1 MKSLSTKFTACACV
15 PQNRQVSG
23 DVPQRPV
30 DSLVCRASQEP
41 SRQRTGLDLQLLGG
55 VAVFVIAGML
65 PSYARADE
73 AVIEEIVVYGAIA
86 SGEKA
91 ALERQRDSSRI
102 MNVVNAD
109 GIGKLPDRNAA
120 EAVARVPGVSI
131 ERDQGEGRFV
141 AVRGLPSQWNA
152 TTLNG
157 NRLPT
162 AEEETTS
169 RATAFDFFP
178 SELIERIEVSKT
190 QTPDLE
196 GDALGGSVNFVTR
209 TAPEERLFAITSA
222 VNYNQKTEEP
232 GYNTGIIYGDRSEDG
247 RLGFLVNGT
256 AWRRDW
262 ATDNFEPRRGGDGIG
277 VRRLELRDYTGQ
289 RNTYGLNGAVEFA
302 PNEDHQLFARA
313 QWGTLIDDE
322 KHYKHRYRFD
332 RNRIELQNIHNEL
345 ITEFTTFAIGGEHAF
360 GEKQMLNWSLS
371 TAVNEFRYGCI
382 PNCDENAYFVVRFDQ
397 RAVGYT
403 GLENRSGE
411 ANSYNIV
418 DGGTV
423 PASRPDTHLPAGFV
437 MNPATMALANV
448 ELYRVDVEEKDKL
461 VISVDY
467 TIELDDQLSLKLG
480 GKWRDKERTA
490 SFVDEFYVWNTAAGR
505 VPVLSDF
512 NLIDQPGRSG
522 YDIGTRDTYSDD
534 FSQVVDPGDLRAW
547 FNANRNNLVLDPAE
561 SALVSNGGAL
571 GRNFDVEE
579 DQLAAY
585 GMVTWTPSDTFEVV
599 GGMRVVRTDT
609 VVSGQLLEQN
619 ATTRTSALV
628 PVEGGRKYTSLLPQ
642 VQFRWSLR
650 DDLDLRG
657 AITRTFA
664 RPDFGNL
671 NPGGTFAEHDL
682 EFFSGNASLK
692 PTYANGIDLSLEW
705 YPGDIALV
713 SAGVFY
719 KDITDPIFQ
728 SSSVGTFRNITGVRF
743 FRPQNGD
750 DASLWGAEFAFVKQ
764 FDELPGWM
772 QHLGVNANLTL
783 MDSEMT
789 IDGRAGKVAIPRQAD
804 LLYNVTAYYDDG
816 KLALRL
822 ALNHKDEFIEEH
834 GGSAD
839 FDSYYGKYTSLD
851 FSASWF
857 INDRWSV
864 FLELNNLTNEPL
876 KYFLG
881 ESGRPLQVEYYELR
895 GQAGVRFAL

>member
-1 MKSLSTKFTACACV
+1 MA
-15 PQNRQVSG
+15 VS
-23 DVPQRPV
+23 
-30 DSLVCRASQEP
+30 
-41 SRQRTGLDLQLLGG
+41 LLGLMIVPLVKG
-55 VAVFVIAGML
+55 EEVAAEEQG
-65 PSYARADE
+65 
-73 AVIEEIVVYGAIA
+73 IEEIVVYGAII
-86 SGEKA
+86 SGERA

-209 TAPEERLFAITSA
+209 TAPEERLFAISTA
-222 VNYNQKTEEP
+222 ANYNQKTDKA
-232 GYNTGIIYGDRSEDG
+232 GYNTSLVYGDRTGDG
-247 RLGFLVNGT
+247 RFGFLLNGT

-262 ATDNFEPRRGGDGIG
+262 ATDNFEPRRGADGIG
-277 VRRLELRDYTGQ
+277 TRRLELRDYTGQ
-289 RNTYGLNGAVEFA
+289 RNTYGINGALEFV
-302 PNEDHQLFARA
+302 PDEDHRLFARA
-313 QWGTLIDDE
+313 QYGTLIDDE
-322 KHYKHRYRFD
+322 KHYKHLYRFD

-345 ITEFTTFAIGGEHAF
+345 TTEFTTFEIGGEHGF
-360 GEKQMLNWSLS
+360 GESQTLNWSLS
-371 TAVNEFRYGCI
+371 SATNEFYYGCI
-382 PNCDENAYFVVRFDQ
+382 PTCDERAYFVVRFDQ
-397 RAVGYT
+397 RNVAYT
-403 GLENRSGE
+403 GLENRRGE
-411 ANSYNIV
+411 ANSYNVV
-418 DGGTV
+418 DGGRV
-423 PASRPDTHLPAGFV
+423 DPQRPDTHLPAGFV
-437 MNPATMALANV
+437 MNPTVMALTNV
-448 ELYRVDVEEKDKL
+448 ELYKVDVEEKDKL
-461 VISVDY
+461 VLAVDY
-467 TIELDDQLSLKLG
+467 TIDLDERLSV
-480 GKWRDKERTA
+480 KWRDKERTA
-490 SFVDEFYVWNTAAGR
+490 EFADEFYVWNRAAGP
-505 VPVLSDF
+505 VPVLGSF
-512 NLIDQPGRSG
+512 NLINQPGRG
-522 YDIGTRDTYSDD
+522 EFDIGVRNTYSDG
-534 FSQVVDPGDLRAW
+534 FSQVADPGDLRAW
-547 FNANRNNLVLDPAE
+547 FVRNRNNLVLDRVD
-561 SALVSNGGAL
+561 SALISNGGAL
-571 GRNFDVEE
+571 GRNFDVQEE
-579 DQLAAY
+579 QLAGYA
-585 GMVTWTPSDTFEVV
+585 MATWTPADTFELV
-599 GGMRVVRTDT
+599 GGLRVVRTDT
-609 VVSGQLLEQN
+609 TVFGQVLETN
-619 ATTRTSALV
+619 TTTRTSELV
-628 PVEGGRKYTSLLPQ
+628 DVEGGRKYTSLLPQ

-713 SAGVFY
+713 SAGIFY

-728 SSSVGTFRNITGVRF
+728 SSSVGTFRDVSGVRF
-743 FRPQNGD
+743 FRPENGD
-750 DASLWGAEFAFVKQ
+750 DAKLWGAEFAFVKQ
-764 FDELPGWM
+764 FDSLPGWM
-772 QHLGVNANLTL
+772 QYLGINANLTL
-783 MDSEMT
+783 MDSEMK
-789 IDGRAGKVAIPRQAD
+789 ISGRAGDVAIPRQAD

-816 KLALRL
+816 NLALRL

-834 GGSAD
+834 GASSS

-851 FSASWF
+851 FSASYVF
-857 INDRWSV
+857 DDHWSV

-876 KYFLG
+876 KYYLG
-881 ESGRPLQVEYYELR
+881 EPGRPLQVEYYELR
-895 GQAGVRFAL
+895 GQLGVRFAL